1 MTGNITT
8 NATNAWTTKRAGNMD
23 EKFTICINGKQ
34 MPCTFIRNL
43 KVRKDRKQR
52 KVKVPKFVTVE
63 NETTKLHFC
72 NRTSAIMWLKHHGTE
87 FAPYKLNDKWVV
99 MVNHYVWFLDDNTEK
114 DVWRTIIGSE
124 KRKLG
129 MSAES
134 KRTCKFAKRNN

>member
-1 MTGNITT
+1 MTENITT
-8 NATNAWTTKRAGNMD
+8 NTTSAWTTGRGGNMD
-23 EKFTICINGKQ
+23 EKFIICINGKQ
-34 MPCTFIRNL
+34 MPCTFIKNL
-43 KVRKDRKQR
+43 KVIKDRKQR
-52 KVKVPKFVTVE
+52 KVKVSKFVTVE

-72 NRTSAIMWLKHHGTE
+72 NRISAIMWLKCHGTE
-87 FAPYKLNDKWVV
+87 FVPYKLNDKWVV